1 MLIDSDSIKNNKF
14 SSINLMPKGFI
25 KSWRRDRGFR
35 FINVDGQDDDVFV
48 HISELR
54 DLGRPPRIGDEISF
68 SIETQD
74 NGKNRAINCK
84 VKGSNKQS
92 NGNNPNQTTEASKN
106 KTTLAIGIVLAI
118 AALGLGIYFFLIK

>member
-1 MLIDSDSIKNNKF
+1 
-14 SSINLMPKGFI
+14 MPKGFI
-25 KSWRRDRGFR
+25 KSWRRDRGFG

-92 NGNNPNQTTEASKN
+92 NGNNPNQTIEASKN
-106 KTTLAIGIVLAI
+106 KTTLTIGIVLAI
-118 AALGLGIYFFLIK
+118 VALGLGVYFFLIK